1 MSSHHQLRI
10 VCPKCMSPQT
20 FLALTEGGAYACE
33 QCHVVYS
40 MRQGFLDLLPDF
52 PARHTFS
59 HTLMEWAPLIR
70 IYNSRWYR
78 YSVLAT
84 WLFGMAF
91 HEEYALISR
100 IAALKGHEMLLDL
113 ACGPGT
119 YTRPFAQQL
128 PQGVVVGVDLSVPML
143 SYASARAHQES
154 CQNVLFLHGHAEK
167 LPFPDEEFDHL
178 NCCGALHL
186 FSDLPAALTEMHRVL
201 KHGGK
206 MTATAYRNWIP
217 GETAKKLVAWH
228 YRVFGTNYFHA
239 VDLETMLSN
248 AGFHQVACHHD
259 TRYWIVISASKPT

>member
-1 MSSHHQLRI
+1 MPSRHQVRI
-10 VCPKCMSPQT
+10 VCPKCTSPQA

-33 QCHVVYS
+33 QCHAVYS
-40 MRQGFLDLLPDF
+40 MRQGFLDLLPEF
-52 PARHTFS
+52 PGRLTFS
-59 HTLMEWAPLIR
+59 QTLMEWEPLIR

-84 WLFGMAF
+84 WLFGIAF

-100 IAALKGHEMLLDL
+100 IAALKGQEMMLDV

-128 PQGVVVGVDLSVPML
+128 PQGFVVGVDLSVPML
-143 SYASARAHQES
+143 SYASSRAHQES

-201 KHGGK
+201 KPGGK
-206 MTATAYRNWIP
+206 VTATAYRNWIP
-217 GETAKKLVAWH
+217 GTLADKLVEWH
-228 YRVFGTNYFHA
+228 YRHFGYTYFHSE
-239 VDLETMLSN
+239 VLKRNFQESGLIKT
-248 AGFHQVACHHD
+248 VCHHD
-259 TRYWIVISASKPT
+259 KRYWIIMSATKPA